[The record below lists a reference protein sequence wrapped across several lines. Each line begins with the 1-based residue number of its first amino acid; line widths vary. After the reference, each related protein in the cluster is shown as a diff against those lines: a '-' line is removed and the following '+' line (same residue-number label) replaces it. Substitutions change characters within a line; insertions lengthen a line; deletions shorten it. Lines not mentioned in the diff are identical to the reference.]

1 MYDVFISFKNM
12 DNDGNLTEDSMIAEK
27 SYAEL
32 KNRGAAVFFSNH
44 EIEEQG
50 ESRWRVR

>member
-32 KNRGAAVFFSNH
+32 KNRGAAVFVSNH